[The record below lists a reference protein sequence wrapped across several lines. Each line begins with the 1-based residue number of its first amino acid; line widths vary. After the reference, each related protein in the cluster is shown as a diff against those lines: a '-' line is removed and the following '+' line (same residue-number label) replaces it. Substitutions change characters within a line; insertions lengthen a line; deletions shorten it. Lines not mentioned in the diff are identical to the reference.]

1 VSALHKNR
9 KHAHTQHTHT
19 HTYTH
24 THTHAHTHIIHAA
37 SPKDKHLETRETSE
51 AVLLADA
58 PLFACIE
65 P

>member
-1 VSALHKNR
+1 MSALHKNR
-9 KHAHTQHTHT
+9 KHAHTHT
-19 HTYTH
+19 
-24 THTHAHTHIIHAA
+24 THTHAHIHTHTHTHIIHAA